1 MFILRNLKFESNLK
15 SSDKRFITIIL
26 RKERRLK
33 FIFDSIGSYTLTKEN
48 KTKIKTWNI
57 SVFENWNIK

>member
-33 FIFDSIGSYTLTKEN
+33 FIFDSIGSYTLTK
-48 KTKIKTWNI
+48 KIKRKLKHGT
-57 SVFENWNIK
+57 FPYLKTGT